1 MIVCRWCLKALSGS
15 AGASGSGSGDGSR
28 AGILADGANVF
39 DAAPRVADGAPRAL
53 PGEVEWKALDGAANA
68 LGVGAK
74 GGKGE
79 GVANAFCAKPSG
91 GRYCSVGLNPL
102 PDWLNP
108 LLGLLKPLN
117 CAANPWLLNAFCGA
131 WPNGGEGNC

>member
-28 AGILADGANVF
+28 AGILAVEANAF
-39 DAAPRVADGAPRAL
+39 EEEPKAL
-53 PGEVEWKALDGAANA
+53 SGEVEWKALDGAANA

-131 WPNGGEGNC
+131 WPNGGEENC